1 MATAP
6 KKTTIPGRTT
16 KDWSTKG
23 IQGYVMLMVEFLRI
37 SPSYALAH
45 EIRTK
50 KIAPSK
56 QAPLILKLYRD
67 TDKSLT
73 KQAERDVISDFAR
86 VLSTYDEYGDIFQC
100 SFEEWWAN
108 RGLAMYGSPHNKPI
122 VKKIA
127 GISQGELYEPLFGQ
141 ALEHYFNKQRASEGN
156 PPALLLAVPLGQP
169 KRQLLA
175 YISKLIDAE
184 AVPLPSKSQRAIK
197 PLVAKRLRSA
207 PLFIMLRI
215 LMARAQYPEIPLWR
229 IGKHAGVSQKYAQTE
244 ITLNKKRLQDADAKI
259 HLSILTSRYL
269 LKAKCVAEQAARGQ
283 FPSSSKL
290 VLPTFDLDAIFKRL
304 QARYSQLK
312 AGKTTKSK

>member
-1 MATAP
+1 MN
-6 KKTTIPGRTT
+6 KSQKNTTIPGRTT

-37 SPSYALAH
+37 SPSYTLAH

-56 QAPLILKLYRD
+56 QAALILKLYRD
-67 TDKSLT
+67 AEKPLT
-73 KQAERDVISDFAR
+73 KQAERDVIKNFER
-86 VLSTYDEYGDIFQC
+86 VLSTYDEYGDIFHS

-108 RGLAMYGSPHNKPI
+108 RGLAMYGSSYNKPI

-127 GISQGELYEPLFGQ
+127 GISKGETYEPLFGR
-141 ALEHYFNKQRASEGN
+141 ALEHYFSKQRAGEGN
-156 PPALLLAVPLGQP
+156 PPALLVAVPLGQP

-175 YISKLIDAE
+175 HISKLIDAE
-184 AVPLPSKSQRAIK
+184 AVPLPVKSQRAIK
-197 PLVAKRLRSA
+197 PLAAQRLRSA

-215 LMARAQYPEIPLWR
+215 LMARAQYPDIPLWR
-229 IGKHAGVSQKYAQTE
+229 IGKYAKVSQKYSDTE

-283 FPSSSKL
+283 FPSSAKL
-290 VLPTFDLDAIFKRL
+290 ILPAFDLDALFKRL
-304 QARYSQLK
+304 QAKYPHLK
-312 AGKTTKSK
+312 ASKFKKSK